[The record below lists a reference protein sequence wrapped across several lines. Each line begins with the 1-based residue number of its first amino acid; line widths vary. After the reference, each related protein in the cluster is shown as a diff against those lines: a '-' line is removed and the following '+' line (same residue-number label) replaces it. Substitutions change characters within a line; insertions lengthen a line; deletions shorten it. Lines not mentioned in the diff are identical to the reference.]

1 MAVDLMESKTLKPDV
16 ETLVTE
22 PQAQEVS
29 ITTRDL
35 SLWYGD
41 FQALEDVTL
50 NIRKGIITS
59 LIGPSGC
66 GKTTLLRCFNRIN
79 ERYGNVTTTGEI
91 RILDKNI
98 LDPDVSTRQLRKSVG
113 MVFQR
118 PNPLPI
124 SIYDNVLFGSNIHAA
139 HKGISRSARDQIVE
153 EALVEVDLWDAV
165 KDRLKQRATW
175 LTLEQQQKL
184 CIARLLPLKPEIILM
199 DEPCS
204 ALDAEGTEKIENLIE
219 RLREDFTIV
228 VVTHNMAQARRA
240 SDECVFMLLGEIIE
254 HRPTTDLFMTPE
266 NEKTEMYIQG
276 RYG

>member
-153 EALVEVDLWDAV
+153 EALREVDLWDAV
-165 KDRLKQRATW
+165 KNRLKQRATW